1 MYPFVF
7 RKCIVKGIIITF
19 SGISDFSGIL
29 LNGFDRVITKCGRTF
44 KQNLFIRGSSCCLF
58 HPEGKAGSCRRFVKR
73 CFNAGITFHRQ
84 GFADFSFCV
93 SCMFSRHCIVF
104 VLGSITSVFFVK
116 IVFCVST
123 SRTLNFMI
131 RIGVRSSGNFCS
143 GCLHFA
149 VGLCAFAPEFFTQ
162 CRHRLVNTV
171 KDIVVCD
178 TVSSGIDGV
187 IPQCVSTTDHL
198 RITGRNTCI

>member
-44 KQNLFIRGSSCCLF
+44 KQNLFIRRASCCLF

-123 SRTLNFMI
+123 SHSQFHDTDWCSEQWKLLQWLSSLRC
-131 RIGVRSSGNFCS
+131 RSL
-143 GCLHFA
+143 CLRPRVFHSVQTSA
-149 VGLCAFAPEFFTQ
+149 GRYGQ
-162 CRHRLVNTV
+162 RHHSL
-171 KDIVVCD
+171 
-178 TVSSGIDGV
+178 
-187 IPQCVSTTDHL
+187 
-198 RITGRNTCI
+198 